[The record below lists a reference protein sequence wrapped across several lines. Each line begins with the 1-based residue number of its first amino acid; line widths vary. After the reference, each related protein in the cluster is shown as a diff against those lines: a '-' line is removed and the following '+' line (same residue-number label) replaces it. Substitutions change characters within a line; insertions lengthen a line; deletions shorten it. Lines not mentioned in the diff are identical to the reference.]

1 MSDKQLL
8 GGEDIMHTQ
17 QQQQQQQQQKLPHD
31 VGAYRQEVE
40 TATNERIQEGQE
52 IEEGDETMTTKE
64 CIQNQQLRQLEHNIS
79 PPTSSKEF
87 HENELV
93 SSTIWKESEYDNN
106 QEHNDQRSR
115 QTITKVTTKQRSEE
129 TNVNDDNYCNY
140 DSNCQTV
147 MIDDDANGNVDDYSS
162 FVAVELDLP
171 LENVEMTTI
180 SPMTTTTTT
189 TTAKKIICQSTH
201 LTTTTTLAPT
211 TTPDDETIYDN
222 SLLLFDMNA
231 NEVERGEEEEEE
243 LVLTSNVPPPPRRQ
257 MLLHHPL
264 LSVMKNV
271 PWDKLL
277 MVSTGTCDLFFN
289 CKYSARQVEDEV
301 RAEEEQEEKGSSYIH
316 DEWEEEE
323 GSDGCQQQQHQQ
335 REKDGYVPISLGHEY
350 NELDQEC
357 HHHHHGDNHYE
368 REEGECFNNIHTE
381 EFENLGL
388 DYNSSM
394 LDDDDDDDEVN
405 EDDDEEVNEDDDGGC
420 RDVIYIHGP
429 DNVICMFEQDQVV
442 VVKEEEGQWE

>member
-1 MSDKQLL
+1 MD
-8 GGEDIMHTQ
+8 T
-17 QQQQQQQQQKLPHD
+17 QQQQQQQQQKLACR
-31 VGAYRQEVE
+31 GEVE
-40 TATNERIQEGQE
+40 TATNDSIQEGQE
-52 IEEGDETMTTKE
+52 IEEGDETITTKE

-93 SSTIWKESEYDNN
+93 SSTIWKESEYNNN
-106 QEHNDQRSR
+106 QERNDRKSR

-129 TNVNDDNYCNY
+129 TNVNDNNYCNY
-140 DSNCQTV
+140 DNNCQTV
-147 MIDDDANGNVDDYSS
+147 MIDDDANGNEDDYSS

-171 LENVEMTTI
+171 LEAVEMTTI
-180 SPMTTTTTT
+180 SPITTT
-189 TTAKKIICQSTH
+189 TTAKEIICQSTH
-201 LTTTTTLAPT
+201 LTTTVTAPT
-211 TTPDDETIYDN
+211 TTPDDETIYYN
-222 SLLLFDMNA
+222 SLLLFDTNE
-231 NEVERGEEEEEE
+231 NEVERGDKEEE
-243 LVLTSNVPPPPRRQ
+243 LVLTSNVPPPPPRQ
-257 MLLHHPL
+257 RVLHHPL

-301 RAEEEQEEKGSSYIH
+301 RAEEEQEEKGSSYYIH
-316 DEWEEEE
+316 DEWEEE
-323 GSDGCQQQQHQQ
+323 GSDGCQQQQQQQQ

-388 DYNSSM
+388 EYNSSM

-405 EDDDEEVNEDDDGGC
+405 EDDDGGC
-420 RDVIYIHGP
+420 RDVIYTHGP
-429 DNVICMFEQDQVV
+429 DNVICMPEQDQVV

>member
-1 MSDKQLL
+1 MD
-8 GGEDIMHTQ
+8 TQ
-17 QQQQQQQQQKLPHD
+17 QQQQQILPHD
-31 VGAYRQEVE
+31 VEACRGEVD
-40 TATNERIQEGQE
+40 TATNESIQEGQG
-52 IEEGDETMTTKE
+52 IEEGDETITTKE
-64 CIQNQQLRQLEHNIS
+64 YIQNQQLRQLEHNIS

-93 SSTIWKESEYDNN
+93 SSTIWKESEYNNN
-106 QEHNDQRSR
+106 QERNDQRSR

-129 TNVNDDNYCNY
+129 TNVNDNNYSNY
-140 DSNCQTV
+140 YNNNCQTV
-147 MIDDDANGNVDDYSS
+147 MIDDDANGNEDDYSS

-171 LENVEMTTI
+171 LEELEMTTI
-180 SPMTTTTTT
+180 SPMTTTTTTT

-201 LTTTTTLAPT
+201 LTTTVTAPT

-222 SLLLFDMNA
+222 SLLLFDMNE
-231 NEVERGEEEEEE
+231 NEVERGEEEEEEE
-243 LVLTSNVPPPPRRQ
+243 LVLTSNVPPPPPRQ
-257 MLLHHPL
+257 RVLHHPL

-301 RAEEEQEEKGSSYIH
+301 RAEEEREEKGSSYIH
-316 DEWEEEE
+316 DEWEEE
-323 GSDGCQQQQHQQ
+323 GSDGCQQQQQQQQQ

-394 LDDDDDDDEVN
+394 LDEDDDDDEVN
-405 EDDDEEVNEDDDGGC
+405 EDDDGGC
-420 RDVIYIHGP
+420 
-429 DNVICMFEQDQVV
+429 
-442 VVKEEEGQWE
+442 